1 MSQQTKTTYAV
12 DIVFCIDCTGSMQP
26 YLESVK
32 RSATEFHRLLEEKMA
47 VKNKGIR
54 QLRVRIIAFRDI
66 GEEADESIVA
76 TNFFS
81 LPDEVASFNTFVS
94 KLSAGG
100 GGDEPESAL
109 EALALAI
116 QSPWE
121 RTMDKRRHI
130 VVVCTDASA
139 HPLGKFRLPARLSNL
154 DLPANMDD
162 LNAMW
167 GDEVDEGLMEFA
179 AKRLLVFGPDKYPWS
194 DLSELFENC
203 IWVKSEAGQGMTD
216 ADQDLVL
223 DQIAGSV

>member
-1 MSQQTKTTYAV
+1 MSQQPKTTYAV
-12 DIVFCIDCTGSMQP
+12 DIVFCVDCTGSMQP

-66 GEEADESIVA
+66 GEEGDESIVA
-76 TNFFS
+76 TNFFT
-81 LPDEVASFNTFVS
+81 LPAEGAAFNSFVS
-94 KLSAGG
+94 KLAAGG

-139 HPLGKFRLPARLSNL
+139 HPLGKFRMPTRLVQRRPAGEHGRPERDVGRRGRRGAHGVRGEAPGCFS
-154 DLPANMDD
+154 A
-162 LNAMW
+162 W
-167 GDEVDEGLMEFA
+167 TST
-179 AKRLLVFGPDKYPWS
+179 RGPICPS
-194 DLSELFENC
+194 CSRTA
-203 IWVKSEAGQGMTD
+203 S
-216 ADQDLVL
+216 
-223 DQIAGSV
+223 GSSPRPVRA